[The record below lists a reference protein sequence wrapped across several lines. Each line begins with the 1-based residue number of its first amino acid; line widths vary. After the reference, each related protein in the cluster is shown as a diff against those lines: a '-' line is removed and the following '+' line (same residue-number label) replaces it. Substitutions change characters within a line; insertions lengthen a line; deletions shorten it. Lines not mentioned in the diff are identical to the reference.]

1 MNEKNLHTLEFTKI
15 REMLAACAGTN
26 GSKELALSLM
36 PAEYPEEAR
45 RLQKRTTDARRLLD
59 HKGMPSFGMVLDI
72 SDICERAGKGATLSA
87 AELLTIG
94 NVLRT
99 SRALLEYIRTNRLFE
114 TSLDEVFE
122 RLMPNKTLEDKIY
135 RCIISEDMIAD
146 EASREL
152 ADIRRR
158 IRLEGNRIKETL
170 QKYIGGSYAKYL
182 RDNIVTMKNGRYV
195 IPVKVE
201 CKNEI
206 KGMIHDTSATGST
219 IFVEPSAVVDA
230 NNEIRI
236 LETKEE
242 REIERILMELSA
254 DVANCERAICLNYLN
269 ITELAFVFA
278 CGELSRRMDASEAT
292 ITEDKHVHLIRAR
305 HPLIEKS
312 KVVPVNIEV
321 GGEYDSLIITGPN
334 TGGKTVTLKTVGLF
348 ALMARAGLHIPAEES
363 SSICF
368 FDKILVDI
376 GDEQS
381 IEQSLST
388 FSSHMVNIVSILS
401 EVGDRSLVLFDE
413 LGGGTDPVEGAALAV
428 AIIDTVRE
436 KGAVCVAT
444 THYSELK
451 AYALDTVG
459 VCNASC
465 EFDVETLRPTYR
477 LVIGAPGKSNAF
489 AISGKLGLSGDII
502 EKAKNHVSAENRR
515 FETIIEKLENSRME
529 MEKKLAE
536 AERERERYERYR
548 RESEA
553 TIERRIKES
562 ETMLE
567 RARTQSAAM
576 VESAKASSN
585 YIFAQLEDIRKKQDA
600 ANFGEQLER
609 TRRAVREHIR
619 DNEDKYNPVS
629 EKTND
634 NYKLPRPLRKGDTVL
649 LVDIGKEAVVL
660 ELPDA
665 SGNVQVQAGI
675 IRTRTKLKNLRLKEQ
690 DATFTDKDNQK
701 KMVST
706 YRKTVSSDCKSEID
720 LRGKTGDEAW
730 FAVDKYL
737 DDAVLSGFHT
747 VHLIHGKGTGALKKV
762 LWQYLRTDKRIRT
775 FRIGQYGEGDG
786 GVTVVELK

>member
-15 REMLAACAGTN
+15 REMLAACAQTKGA
-26 GSKELALSLM
+26 KEMALSLM
-36 PAEYPEEAR
+36 PSEYPEEAR

-59 HKGMPSFGMVLDI
+59 HKGMPSFGMVMDI

-87 AELLTIG
+87 GELLTVG

-99 SRALLEYIRTNRLFE
+99 SRALLEYIRTNKLFE
-114 TSLDEVFE
+114 TSLDEIFE
-122 RLMPNKTLEDKIY
+122 RLMPNKNLEDKIY

-278 CGELSRRMDASEAT
+278 CGELSRKMDAAEAN
-292 ITEDKHVHLIRAR
+292 ITEDKLVHLVRAR
-305 HPLIEKS
+305 HPLIEKAQ
-312 KVVPVNIEV
+312 VVPVDIEV

-451 AYALDTVG
+451 AYALDTAG

-489 AISGKLGLSGDII
+489 AISGKLGLPSDII

-515 FETIIEKLENSRME
+515 FETIIEKLENSRVE

-536 AERERERYERYR
+536 AERTREEYERYR
-548 RESEA
+548 RDAEV
-553 TIERRIKES
+553 TVERRIRES

-567 RARTQSAAM
+567 KARTQSAAM

-600 ANFGEQLER
+600 ANFGEELER

-629 EKTND
+629 EKKND
-634 NYKLPRPLRKGDTVL
+634 GYTLPRPLRKGDTVL

-690 DATFTDKDNQK
+690 DVTFTDKDDQK
-701 KMVST
+701 KIVST

-737 DDAVLSGFHT
+737 DDAVLSGFRT
-747 VHLIHGKGTGALKKV
+747 VHLIHGKGTGALRKV
-762 LWQYLRTDKRIRT
+762 LWQYLRTDKRIRS

-786 GVTVVELK
+786 GVTVVELR